1 MAPTARQEADFRR
14 MLGDLDRGGVTDL
27 VYTSIIDHTTGRTR
41 YINGNGN
48 PITQEQVE
56 AQETAQAALRAL
68 PPISAEE
75 VLRVESGDDEPVDP
89 AADDK
94 HGMHNLDGNNDD
106 PDGKDDE
113 MADPTD
119 DENDEMFDLTGKPGN
134 GDEVYPGGDN
144 DDHGENQSDDGEQK
158 PEDESDYEGGDGE
171 NDQKAGKAPVTP
183 RRRTAQ
189 FHHRSKR
196 WSETKAWQK
205 IIIAEAKNEC
215 PENIDELVRD
225 AEKAVGK
232 TLKKSYVDRV
242 SQLKAIGYDGK
253 ATQLADAQAEIEQ
266 LKHQLGKARDQVKKY
281 KNENTKLKTKGATPD
296 KGKGKMSD
304 TPKPASTPSLN
315 LPPPMQNRPTMTA
328 PMTTMA
334 FTTFPDTIIEAG
346 VDMIRAT
353 GEKNWSERAKNW
365 VALAES
371 RPRLEYK

>member
-41 YINGNGN
+41 YIDGNGN

-119 DENDEMFDLTGKPGN
+119 DENDEMFDPTGKPGN

-205 IIIAEAKNEC
+205 IIITKAKNEY
-215 PENIDELVRD
+215 PENINELVRD
-225 AEKAVGK
+225 TEKVIRK
-232 TLKKSYVDRV
+232 ILKKLYVNKV
-242 SQLKAIGYDGK
+242 S
-253 ATQLADAQAEIEQ
+253 
-266 LKHQLGKARDQVKKY
+266 
-281 KNENTKLKTKGATPD
+281 
-296 KGKGKMSD
+296 
-304 TPKPASTPSLN
+304 
-315 LPPPMQNRPTMTA
+315 
-328 PMTTMA
+328 
-334 FTTFPDTIIEAG
+334 
-346 VDMIRAT
+346 
-353 GEKNWSERAKNW
+353 
-365 VALAES
+365 
-371 RPRLEYK
+371 